1 MNYIVGIS
9 DATVQC
15 IFPGWFVSLA
25 TRFNEKDLKPPSR
38 YTLKK
43 LPKIF
48 VKTGYGLTDL
58 VVDARE
64 FKFQDAY
71 NFELNL
77 LFFWNYKNTQI
88 GKPFVAISP
97 YWRGIPYN
105 NIYPGSISDS
115 KFIEEYGAVYLIE
128 NEHEI
133 MNDCGFS
140 IEDFMLWGITL
151 NRPKQKEKDQFA
163 KKDFATNSHIGATWI
178 ACSVHGSSKILHIFP
193 SFNLGK
199 SICSP

>member
-25 TRFNEKDLKPPSR
+25 TLFNEKDLKPPSR

-88 GKPFVAISP
+88 GKPFVATSP
-97 YWRGIPYN
+97 Y
-105 NIYPGSISDS
+105 
-115 KFIEEYGAVYLIE
+115 
-128 NEHEI
+128 
-133 MNDCGFS
+133 
-140 IEDFMLWGITL
+140 
-151 NRPKQKEKDQFA
+151 
-163 KKDFATNSHIGATWI
+163 
-178 ACSVHGSSKILHIFP
+178 
-193 SFNLGK
+193 
-199 SICSP
+199 

>member
-1 MNYIVGIS
+1 M
-9 DATVQC
+9 
-15 IFPGWFVSLA
+15 
-25 TRFNEKDLKPPSR
+25 R

-48 VKTGYGLTDL
+48 VKTDHGLTDL

-77 LFFWNYKNTQI
+77 LIFSNYKNTQT

-97 YWRGIPYN
+97 YWRGIPYS

-133 MNDCGFS
+133 MNACGFS
-140 IEDFMLWGITL
+140 IEDFMLWCITL

-163 KKDFATNSHIGATWI
+163 EKDFATNPHIGATWI
-178 ACSVHGSSKILHIFP
+178 ASSVHGSSNILHIFP

-199 SICSP
+199 SICST